1 MKMTTET
8 LNPKKNTLEIGMDEI
23 SSEVLVNVKQKDKK
37 QVTNQKDKKKKKIK
51 FKDLMSSI
59 VKSDKRTDKEIFMD
73 NQEKIRKSCG
83 DGTGKTLTFS
93 KLEKV

>member
-1 MKMTTET
+1 MTTEIKS
-8 LNPKKNTLEIGMDEI
+8 NNKKTFEIGMDEI
-23 SSEVLVNVKQKDKK
+23 SSEVFVSVKQKEPETKL
-37 QVTNQKDKKKKKIK
+37 KDKKKKKVK

-59 VKSDKRTDKEIFMD
+59 VKSDTRTDKEIFLD